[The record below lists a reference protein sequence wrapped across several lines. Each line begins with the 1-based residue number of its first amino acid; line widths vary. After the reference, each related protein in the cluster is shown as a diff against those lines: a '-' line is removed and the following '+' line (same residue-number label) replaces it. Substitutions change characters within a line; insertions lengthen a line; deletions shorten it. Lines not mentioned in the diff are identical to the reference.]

1 MSPPIKT
8 QKDKERVISQKTWDT
23 ALLVM
28 FLLISLLF
36 TASLLQWLTGGQFPL
51 AFGNLAQRLL
61 NIIFGVTVILMIVVL
76 VLENDNPV
84 HTLAWILVLL
94 YLPVVGFIFYLFFGR
109 NWRKT
114 RLFNRKG
121 LADAVN
127 LHELWP
133 PNTSPHCVSQS
144 VLAGRLID
152 LLDSNSKAILTCQ
165 NNVEIIPD
173 TSDAL
178 DRICADIEAAQH
190 HVHLEYFSVAPDE
203 TGRRIKELLIRK
215 VREGVQVRFIYDDVG
230 CFKLGRAYK
239 KKMREAG
246 VEFIPFMPVWI
257 PLLNSRANYRNHRKI
272 VIVDGTVGYLGGLNI
287 GDKYMGLSKYYG
299 YWRDS
304 VVRIDGEGAV
314 TLQALFLTD
323 WFFVSKQNLLTRE
336 LFSQYVPK
344 KEFDEEALDNIMLQV
359 VASGPD
365 TDHASIMQAYFL
377 AISNARRSI
386 RIVSPYLILNESLLT
401 ALKTA
406 ALSGVKIQILLPG
419 KPDHLIVWWGGRS
432 YFRELMEVGIEIY
445 EYKNGFLHAK
455 ELIVDDEVISI
466 GTANMDLRSFNHNF
480 EATAMI
486 YHQPTVAAALKQFY
500 DDLDKS
506 QRIDKEIHQQR
517 SILTKTMES
526 ICRLFSPVL

>member
-61 NIIFGVTVILMIVVL
+61 NIIFGITVILMIVVL

-152 LLDSNSKAILTCQ
+152 LLDSNSKAILTCK

-203 TGRRIKELLIRK
+203 TGRRIKDLLIRK

-230 CFKLGRAYK
+230 CFKLGGHTK
-239 KKMREAG
+239 
-246 VEFIPFMPVWI
+246 
-257 PLLNSRANYRNHRKI
+257 
-272 VIVDGTVGYLGGLNI
+272 
-287 GDKYMGLSKYYG
+287 
-299 YWRDS
+299 
-304 VVRIDGEGAV
+304 
-314 TLQALFLTD
+314 
-323 WFFVSKQNLLTRE
+323 
-336 LFSQYVPK
+336 
-344 KEFDEEALDNIMLQV
+344 
-359 VASGPD
+359 
-365 TDHASIMQAYFL
+365 
-377 AISNARRSI
+377 RRC
-386 RIVSPYLILNESLLT
+386 
-401 ALKTA
+401 
-406 ALSGVKIQILLPG
+406 G
-419 KPDHLIVWWGGRS
+419 KPGWNSSPSCRC
-432 YFRELMEVGIEIY
+432 
-445 EYKNGFLHAK
+445 GFPCSIAGQT
-455 ELIVDDEVISI
+455 I
-466 GTANMDLRSFNHNF
+466 GTIVR
-480 EATAMI
+480 
-486 YHQPTVAAALKQFY
+486 
-500 DDLDKS
+500 
-506 QRIDKEIHQQR
+506 
-517 SILTKTMES
+517 
-526 ICRLFSPVL
+526 